1 MSKKIKKDEPIAP
14 DQALSKAEA
23 FVTKHKKAFIIAI
36 LAIFAFVG
44 FNAFNEDATE
54 KKENTEAEAAI
65 ANIEATWQSMQ
76 PQAAL
81 DSFLEI
87 IDLYNGTNAANKAH
101 FYAGIIYSQ
110 QENYEEAINHLSK
123 YNGSDKII
131 APKAKQLLGN
141 CYSQIEDY
149 DNAIRL
155 ILEAASL
162 ANNVAVTPACW
173 RDVAA
178 MYEAQGKNDKAMNLY
193 KKIKDEYP
201 YSPVANEAKV
211 KLNAAK

>member
-65 ANIEATWQSMQ
+65 ANIEATWQGMQ
-76 PQAAL
+76 LQAAL

-149 DNAIRL
+149 DNAI
-155 ILEAASL
+155 
-162 ANNVAVTPACW
+162 TT
-173 RDVAA
+173 
-178 MYEAQGKNDKAMNLY
+178 YENALKFTRSRFGENEGCKVITRNMNIVR
-193 KKIKDEYP
+193 KEMEEKQQKG
-201 YSPVANEAKV
+201 
-211 KLNAAK
+211 